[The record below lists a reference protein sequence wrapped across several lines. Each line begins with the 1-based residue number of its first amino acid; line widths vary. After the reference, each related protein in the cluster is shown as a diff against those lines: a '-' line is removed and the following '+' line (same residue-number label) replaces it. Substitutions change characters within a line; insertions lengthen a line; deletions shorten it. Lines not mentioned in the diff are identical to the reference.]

1 MEIMQ
6 KKKVMKKTK
15 KNAPVKI
22 NQSNKMSKKQTSN
35 ALTGFHKLYH
45 GVFRLIKAF
54 EFFS

>member
-22 NQSNKMSKKQTSN
+22 NQSNKMSKKTN
-35 ALTGFHKLYH
+35 
-45 GVFRLIKAF
+45 
-54 EFFS
+54 E